1 MKNVV
6 NIKEEVRF
14 NPDFMP
20 IILYMSKKAKVPLIC
35 LDNGQEIPPH
45 PSAMGLFYCIEGE
58 GTFIRGTEEIELKP
72 GIMIIAEDGIE
83 RGMKSKNRLVV
94 LAVHVA

>member
-6 NIKEEVRF
+6 NIKGEVRF

-20 IILYMSKKAKVPLIC
+20 NILYMSKKAKVPLIC

-58 GTFIRGTEEIELKP
+58 GTFIRGNEEIELKP
-72 GIMIIAEDGIE
+72 GIMVVAEDGIE
-83 RGMKSKNRLVV
+83 RGMKSKGKLVV
-94 LAVHVA
+94 LAIHVT